1 MGKDGRFDSGRPF
14 DWSRTSETYAKYRD
28 GYPAELY
35 DALEKYGIGHAGQ
48 SVLDLGTGTGA
59 LARGMYPRGARWT
72 GADISA
78 SQIEQA
84 RILSA
89 RKDMDIEYIVASAE
103 DAPFPAGSFDAVT
116 ACQCFWY
123 FDERRALE
131 NIHRILRPDGLL
143 CIIYMFW
150 LPGQSEAAAGT
161 ERIILK
167 YNPVWTGGGYRKTP
181 PSVPE
186 GAAGLFECT
195 ALDTFEADV
204 EFTPESWHGRMKA
217 CRGTGASMDPD
228 SLALWEKEHL
238 EYAAAL
244 PERFSVPHYITLI
257 LLRAV

>member
-143 CIIYMFW
+143 CIIYMSW
-150 LPGQSEAAAGT
+150 LPGQSEAAGD
-161 ERIILK
+161 R
-167 YNPVWTGGGYRKTP
+167 R
-181 PSVPE
+181 
-186 GAAGLFECT
+186 
-195 ALDTFEADV
+195 
-204 EFTPESWHGRMKA
+204 R
-217 CRGTGASMDPD
+217 
-228 SLALWEKEHL
+228 
-238 EYAAAL
+238 
-244 PERFSVPHYITLI
+244 
-257 LLRAV
+257 

>member
-1 MGKDGRFDSGRPF
+1 
-14 DWSRTSETYAKYRD
+14 
-28 GYPAELY
+28 
-35 DALEKYGIGHAGQ
+35 
-48 SVLDLGTGTGA
+48 
-59 LARGMYPRGARWT
+59 
-72 GADISA
+72 
-78 SQIEQA
+78 
-84 RILSA
+84 
-89 RKDMDIEYIVASAE
+89 
-103 DAPFPAGSFDAVT
+103 
-116 ACQCFWY
+116 
-123 FDERRALE
+123 
-131 NIHRILRPDGLL
+131 
-143 CIIYMFW
+143 MFW

-186 GAAGLFECT
+186 GAAGLFECA

-244 PERFSVPHYITLI
+244 PERFSVPHYITLT